1 MGGLIMSATINWK
14 KIKNYIVAVLVPV
27 VLGAIVGFVTSMFMD
42 YDMLEKPVLS
52 PPGAVFPIVWS
63 ILYILMGISHG
74 MLKWSRLDSPDTEI
88 IYYAQ
93 LIVNLIWPI
102 LFFSLE
108 WRLFAFVWIIL
119 LDVLVGIMTVRF
131 YRKDKTAGRLQ
142 IPYCLWLIFATYLNL
157 GVYLL
162 NR

>member
-1 MGGLIMSATINWK
+1 MSISLNK
-14 KIKNYIVAVLVPV
+14 EKIKTYVFSILVPL
-27 VLGAIVGFVTSMFMD
+27 VLGAIVGVLTTRTMH
-42 YDMLEKPVLS
+42 YENLTKPALA
-52 PPGAVFPIVWS
+52 PPAILFPIAWS

-131 YRKDKTAGRLQ
+131 YRRSKPAGLLQLPYTAWVL
-142 IPYCLWLIFATYLNL
+142 FATYLNL
-157 GVYLL
+157 GVWIL